1 MGAIYIMKVVTF
13 GEIMLR
19 LKTPENLRIM
29 QSDGFEASYGAAEAN
44 VAVSLAMYEDK
55 CAFVSKVPNN
65 PVGISALSAV
75 RHYGVN
81 TEYMLRKGN
90 RLGIYFFEKGTDIR
104 STNVVYDRAF
114 SAFSLSQPSEYHW
127 ENILEPGDVF
137 YFSGVTPAVSKYVED
152 TVRSALKYCKEKDI
166 QVICDLNYRGKMLS
180 KE

>member
-1 MGAIYIMKVVTF
+1 MGQLQYTRIYIMKVVTF

-29 QSDGFEASYGAAEAN
+29 QSDGFEASYGGAEAN

-90 RLGIYFFEKGTDIR
+90 RLGIYFFEKQTDIR
-104 STNVVYDRAF
+104 STNVVYDHAY
-114 SAFSLSQPSEYHW
+114 SAFSQSDVEDYKW
-127 ENILEPGDVF
+127 EDILELGDIF
-137 YFSGVTPAVSKYVED
+137 YFSGVTPAASDSVCQSLK
-152 TVRSALKYCKEKDI
+152 RALK
-166 QVICDLNYRGKMLS
+166 VL
-180 KE
+180 